1 MLSLLGNYYIV
12 ALSSYPLKKT
22 KPLVHPK
29 RKRRFVPL
37 AARGMLILHACWR
50 PGASRTLAAAFSCR
64 WNGSVSSVKRRSR
77 YVTLLVPQS
86 PCLSYEILPFSGDN
100 RRRGLSSLVLEDTS
114 ESSDIENE
122 VPPASPS
129 VFVNPTSPFRVT
141 SPYPPAG
148 DQPEAIAR
156 LTQQLQEG
164 DNFSVL
170 RGITGTGKTMVMAH
184 VIANRGQPCLVL
196 CHNKTLAAQ
205 LARELR
211 SFLSENAVE
220 LFVSYYNL
228 YRPEAYIE
236 QSGKYLAKKSSVNA
250 EIDALRHRATRSLL
264 TRNDVVVV
272 ASVSCI
278 YGLGFPKEYLDM
290 SNELHVGQEYASLA
304 AFLSL
309 WETMLYTVAE
319 DDTAFERGQYQL
331 ERFDDGDVKIIVWP
345 PQEQCPMQILL
356 QPTTSSTTTPV
367 NKDDP
372 PYTIQSIGLG
382 TTQGLTA
389 IPSVHVFPAKHHVI
403 SEASLEVALETIRA
417 EMREQ
422 VSLFQSQGKQIEAQR
437 LQTRV
442 EQDLEMLRENGYCQ
456 GCENYSRHLAHRQAG
471 DPPDTLMDYFGW
483 MGERNWLLIV
493 DESHVTL
500 PQLSAMYIGDRE
512 RKKKLVRHGYRL
524 PSALDNRPLTD
535 GEFWK
540 RVDQAVLVSATP
552 SALDLSLTHREPI
565 DMIIRPTF
573 VCDPEV
579 EVRPSAGQLEDL
591 LVEVQKRVERN
602 QRTLAVALTKR
613 DAEDLSSFLQQHS
626 LKSTYLHSG
635 LKTNDRA
642 NALKALQN
650 GEVDCLVGVN
660 LLREGLDLPQVSLVA
675 ILSADKQGFLR
686 SETSLMQTIGRAARN
701 IEGKAILYAKT
712 ITASMQKC
720 IDETHRRRTK
730 QLAFNEAHGRIAKS
744 TQGSSTL
751 SIFDLAKEEIDSE
764 MTLTVPRKKKDAPC
778 GVAESEQFL
787 GEVNAVQVPIIQSN
801 ASTSKD
807 SKPTIT
813 TDHIPTSPGIYMWRD
828 SEDKILYIGKAANLR
843 SRVRSYH
850 AKSAQHS
857 QRIVSMLKKATSVSF
872 VLTPSERDALVLESN
887 LIKHHQPRYNVLLKD
902 DEHYPYICATCGDEY
917 PRLKVVPIKTESALT
932 TNAHRYFGPYTNFN
946 EINAILDYVEDKFD
960 LRGKSF
966 QVRHG
971 SGSKEEYHKLFEQ
984 MMLEVFTEGSSND
997 TVRDMR
1003 LEYEQAG
1010 VLFESEHNTCRDVVA
1025 VAKSPEKKD
1034 SVVVHV
1040 MQLRDG
1046 LVAGRFT
1053 YSCHLP
1059 NGSDTEE
1066 DFGDAIFA
1074 VLSSRHYPSG
1084 GESRGGFGWFPDDIL
1099 LSHVPADV
1107 KGLKN
1112 IIQRFGKEATPPRKT
1127 KINVGGVAKKGKMME
1142 VDKRTMELAVKNA
1155 NQAAMEKS
1163 AGDMNVGVIDGSGAL
1178 ELGKLVGCEK
1188 APSRVECYVC
1198 VIAIAFCCCSI

>member
-1 MLSLLGNYYIV
+1 MRTSRPF
-12 ALSSYPLKKT
+12 AT
-22 KPLVHPK
+22 
-29 RKRRFVPL
+29 
-37 AARGMLILHACWR
+37 RGMLVLLAWPGTRRSLAC
-50 PGASRTLAAAFSCR
+50 AFSSCR
-64 WNGSVSSVKRRSR
+64 WIGSCSSLKRRSR
-77 YVTLLVPQS
+77 PYLEHSFRSDGWTKIPTFLHHRSFSSLALEEKYEYTESES
-86 PCLSYEILPFSGDN
+86 PK
-100 RRRGLSSLVLEDTS
+100 LSSIVK
-114 ESSDIENE
+114 
-122 VPPASPS
+122 PQ
-129 VFVNPTSPFRVT
+129 SPFRVT
-141 SPYPPAG
+141 SPYLPAG

-156 LTQQLQEG
+156 LTQQLQDG
-164 DNFSVL
+164 DPFSVL
-170 RGITGTGKTMVMAH
+170 RGITGTGKTLVMAH

-211 SFLSENAVE
+211 SFLSDNAVE

-264 TRNDVVVV
+264 TRSDVVVV

-278 YGLGFPKEYLDM
+278 YGLGFPKEYLAM
-290 SNELHVGQEYASLA
+290 SNELHVGQEFSSSAE
-304 AFLSL
+304 FLFL
-309 WETMLYTVAE
+309 FDTMLYDVAT
-319 DDTAFERGQYQL
+319 DDAAFERGQYQL
-331 ERFDDGDVKIIVWP
+331 EPTEDDTMKVIVWP
-345 PQEQCPMQILL
+345 PQEQCPMQIIL
-356 QPTTSSTTTPV
+356 QPTASSQS
-367 NKDDP
+367 KDNSKR
-372 PYTIQSIGLG
+372 PYAIQSIALG
-382 TTQGLTA
+382 TMQGLSPV
-389 IPSVHVFPAKHHVI
+389 PSVHVFPAKHHVV
-403 SEASLEVALETIRA
+403 SEESLEVAIDTIRA

-422 VSLFQSQGKQIEAQR
+422 VKIFKSQGKEVEAQR
-437 LQTRV
+437 IQTRV
-442 EQDLEMLRENGYCQ
+442 EQDLELLRENGYCH
-456 GCENYSRHLAHRQAG
+456 GCENYSRHLAHREAG
-471 DPPDTLMDYFGW
+471 EPPETLMDYFGW
-483 MGERNWLLIV
+483 MGERNWLLMV

-512 RKKKLVRHGYRL
+512 RKKKLIRHGYRL

-552 SALDLSLTHREPI
+552 SALDLSLTKQEPI

-579 EVRPSAGQLEDL
+579 EVRPSTGQLEDL
-591 LVEVQKRVERN
+591 LVEVQKRVARN
-602 QRTLAVALTKR
+602 QRTLAVALSKR
-613 DAEDLSSFLQQHS
+613 DAEDLSSYLQQNH
-626 LKSTYLHSG
+626 LKSTYLHSA

-660 LLREGLDLPQVSLVA
+660 LLREGLDLPQVSLVT
-675 ILSADKQGFLR
+675 ILGADKRGFLR
-686 SETSLMQTIGRAARN
+686 SETSMMQTIGRAARN
-701 IEGKAILYAKT
+701 TEGKAILYANT
-712 ITASMQKC
+712 ITPSMQKC
-720 IDETHRRRTK
+720 IDETLRRRTE
-730 QLAFNEAHGRIAKS
+730 QMAFNKEHGRTARS
-744 TQGSSTL
+744 TQGTSTL

-764 MTLTVPRKKKDAPC
+764 MTFTVPRKKKDAPC

-787 GEVNAVQVPIIQSN
+787 DELNSVQVPLIHEPSK
-801 ASTSKD
+801 SSKD
-807 SKPTIT
+807 SKSTIT

-857 QRIVSMLKKATSVSF
+857 QRILSMLKKAMSVSF

-917 PRLKVVPIKTESALT
+917 PRLKVVPVKADNALT
-932 TNAHRYFGPYTNFN
+932 TNYHRYFGPYTNFN

-966 QVRHG
+966 QARYG
-971 SGSKEEYHKLFEQ
+971 AGSKQEYHDLFEQ
-984 MMLEVFTEGSSND
+984 MMLEVFSDSSLND

-1003 LEYEQAG
+1003 LEYEEAG
-1010 VLFESEHNTCRDVVA
+1010 VLFESQHNTCRDVVA
-1025 VAKSPEKKD
+1025 VAKSPKSKNA
-1034 SVVVHV
+1034 VIVHI
-1040 MQLRDG
+1040 MQLRNG

-1053 YSCHLP
+1053 YSCQLP
-1059 NGSDTEE
+1059 NGNDAEE
-1066 DFGDAIFA
+1066 DYGDAIFA

-1084 GESRGGFGWFPDDIL
+1084 GESRGSFGWFPDDIL

-1112 IIQRFGKEATPPRKT
+1112 LIQRLGKESKPKKT
-1127 KINVGGVAKKGKMME
+1127 KISVGGMATKGKMTE

-1155 NQAAMEKS
+1155 NQAALEKS
-1163 AGDMNVGVIDGSGAL
+1163 AGDMNIGVVDGSGAV

-1188 APSRVECYVC
+1188 VPSRVECYVRTNSNSLD
-1198 VIAIAFCCCSI
+1198 VMKSLTLGFLVYF